1 MADIR
6 KVTDGLA
13 VAPQL
18 LPQDMATAATLGY
31 RLVINNRPDGEQPGQ
46 PTAAEMEAAA
56 LSAGLAYQH
65 IPIVGG
71 ASPPQLERMAQ
82 AMSDAAGPTLAFCR
96 SGTRSITAWAVGR
109 ALAGDDRHQLAELA
123 AAAGYDL
130 SAALGV

>member
-18 LPQDMATAATLGY
+18 LPQDMATAASLGY

-46 PTAAEMEAAA
+46 PTAAEMQAAA
-56 LSAGLAYQH
+56 EAAGLAYRH
-65 IPIVGG
+65 IPISGG
-71 ASPPQLERMAQ
+71 ASPPQLEAMAEAIAQ
-82 AMSDAAGPTLAFCR
+82 AGGPTLAFCR

-109 ALAGDDRHQLAELA
+109 AMAGDDRQGLADLA

-130 SAALGV
+130 SAVLGV

>member
-18 LPQDMATAATLGY
+18 LPGDMATAAALGY

-46 PTAAEMEAAA
+46 PTAAEMQAAAEAA
-56 LSAGLAYQH
+56 GVAYVH

-71 ASPPQLERMAQ
+71 ASPQQLDTTARAIAEA
-82 AMSDAAGPTLAFCR
+82 DGPTLAFCR

-109 ALAGDDRHQLAELA
+109 ALAGDDRQQLADLA
-123 AAAGYDL
+123 AEAGYDL
-130 SAALGV
+130 SAVLGV

>member
-18 LPQDMATAATLGY
+18 LPRDMATAAALGY

-46 PTAAEMEAAA
+46 PTAAEMQAAA
-56 LSAGLAYQH
+56 EAAGLAYHH
-65 IPIVGG
+65 IPILGG
-71 ASPPQLERMAQ
+71 ASPQQLQTMAEAIAQ
-82 AMSDAAGPTLAFCR
+82 ADGPTLAFCR
-96 SGTRSITAWAVGR
+96 SGSRSITAWAVGR
-109 ALAGDDRHQLAELA
+109 AVAGDDRHQLAEQA

-130 SAALGV
+130 SAVLGV